1 MDFAAKYT
9 GLQDSVTAQLSLIK
23 LQLHRHS
30 VATLLHFFMRLKPS
44 LDRYALLLLGRAPSS
59 QHVGC
64 MFVKTTARKVCGTLY
79 VLVLGYLASARCVE
93 ISLADCTR
101 E

>member
-44 LDRYALLLLGRAPSS
+44 LDRYALLLLLGRAPSS

-64 MFVKTTARKVCGTLY
+64 MFVKTARKVCGTLY
-79 VLVLGYLASARCVE
+79 ILGYLACARCVE
-93 ISLADCTR
+93 IYTCIPC
-101 E
+101 